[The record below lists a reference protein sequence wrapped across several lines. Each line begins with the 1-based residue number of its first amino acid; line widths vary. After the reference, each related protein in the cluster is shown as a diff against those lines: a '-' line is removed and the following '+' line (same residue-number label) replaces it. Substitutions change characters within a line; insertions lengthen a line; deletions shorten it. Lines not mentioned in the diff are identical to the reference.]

1 MKGVSPVFVRPTL
14 HHIAGENM
22 DAVGARRLCTGPRC
36 RSFIYHLVVV
46 FLEEPN
52 PSAERGPCYD
62 DYRREVPLWL
72 GWPKRLDESQSR

>member
-52 PSAERGPCYD
+52 PSAERGPATMISW
-62 DYRREVPLWL
+62 EVPRRL
-72 GWPKRLDESQSR
+72 GWPKRLDEGQCR